1 MPRQAN
7 GTYLQPA
14 NTTAVSGTTISSSAY
29 NTLQTDLGNEITNSV
44 DRGGRSAMAANL
56 NLGSYQIN
64 NLANPSNSTDAANK
78 AYADTKLPLAG
89 GTMTGAISVNSS
101 NNLGYLAWFNGAT
114 ATASWGANSTY
125 AVYIQNASGTGVIY
139 SDQSGNLTAVGTISS
154 GTHNV
159 TGNVS
164 ASGTVYAASSPCL
177 TAATY
182 NSYAPTLTGGNAS
195 GTWGINVSGNAA
207 TATLASNANN
217 SYACSGNAATA
228 TTATNQSGGTI
239 SASSGYIGSLGVG
252 TAASGTGGEIRATNN
267 ITAYYSSDIQFKT
280 NIVNISEPLQK
291 IRKING
297 VEFDWTDKY
306 IADHGG
312 EDNYFM
318 RKHDVGVIAQEI
330 ERVLP
335 EVVATKDDGS
345 KAVKY
350 ERICALLIEAVKE
363 LDQKVK
369 KLEVR

>member
-207 TATLASNANN
+207 TAT
-217 SYACSGNAATA
+217 
-228 TTATNQSGGTI
+228 TATNQSGGTI